1 MLLRIQSVKSE
12 TGDKSNATIYNNIR
26 DGLFTKSVQIG
37 KRAVG
42 WPAHEVKAI
51 CAARIAGKSEVEI
64 KELVKEL
71 HIRRTQLFEEVLK
84 RSTGAG
90 GSL

>member
-1 MLLRIQSVKSE
+1 MLLRIQTVKSE

-51 CAARIAGKSEVEI
+51 CAARIAGKQTEEI
-64 KELVKEL
+64 KQLVNYLHEQRSRQLDHILSSMKEV
-71 HIRRTQLFEEVLK
+71 Q
-84 RSTGAG
+84 S
-90 GSL
+90 